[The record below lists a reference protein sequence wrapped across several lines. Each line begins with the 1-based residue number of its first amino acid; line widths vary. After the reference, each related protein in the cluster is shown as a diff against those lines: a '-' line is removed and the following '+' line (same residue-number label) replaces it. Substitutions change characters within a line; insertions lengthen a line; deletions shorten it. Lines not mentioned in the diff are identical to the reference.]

1 MKDRIKKIK
10 VAPKAQIE
18 FDDLVDNIKQHQS
31 EKVAE
36 KFTEDFEQ
44 TLNQLKK
51 TPELFPV
58 SKTKKGARRAL
69 FSQYGAF
76 LYRIVKKTTL
86 RIITF
91 YDTRMN
97 R

>member
-1 MKDRIKKIK
+1 MKDRIKKVK
-10 VAPKAQIE
+10 VAPKAQTE
-18 FDDLVDNIKQHQS
+18 FNDLVANIEQYQS
-31 EKVAE
+31 KKVAK
-36 KFTEDFEQ
+36 KFTKDFEQ

-51 TPELFPV
+51 TPKLFPL
-58 SKTKKGARRAL
+58 STKKKGARRAL